1 MPRTRPALDYA
12 LLGLLARG
20 PASGYDL
27 RKIFQTTALG
37 RYSDSPGSIYPALAR
52 LERQG
57 LIDGR
62 TEQSGHRRRVFHLT
76 MRGRHAMTEWI
87 EQPIAV
93 DDLLRDAAIV
103 DLRLAF
109 MSDAAPGQLEGFLGQ
124 YARAAAE
131 YVKRLEAGRDE
142 FENAISRSAAL
153 AFELGITLARARASW
168 VRTTAS
174 AEQAA

>member
-1 MPRTRPALDYA
+1 M
-12 LLGLLARG
+12 
-20 PASGYDL
+20 
-27 RKIFQTTALG
+27 TALG

-62 TEQSGHRRRVFHLT
+62 MDRSGRRRRVFHLT
-76 MRGRHAMTEWI
+76 GRGRQVIGEWI

-109 MSDAAPGQLEGFLGQ
+109 MSDAAPDQLDRFLGQ
-124 YARAAAE
+124 YASAAAE

-142 FENAISRSAAL
+142 FENDISRSAAL

-168 VRTTAS
+168 VRTTAR
-174 AEQAA
+174 AEKAA

>member
-1 MPRTRPALDYA
+1 MPHSRPTLDYA
-12 LLGLLARG
+12 LLGLLVRG

-62 TEQSGHRRRVFHLT
+62 AEKSGRRRRVFHLT
-76 MRGRHAMTEWI
+76 RRGRQVISEWI

-93 DDLLRDAAIV
+93 DDLVRDAAIV

-109 MSDAAPGQLEGFLGQ
+109 MSDAAPDCLERFLEQ
-124 YARAAAE
+124 YGRAAAE
-131 YVKRLEAGRDE
+131 YVEKLEAGRDE
-142 FENAISRSAAL
+142 FENDISTSAAL
-153 AFELGITLARARASW
+153 AFDLGITLARARASW
-168 VRTTAS
+168 VRTTAR
-174 AEQAA
+174 AEAA